1 MGPQSSVDAYVI
13 CELGR
18 KNMGEHLMPHHGI
31 EPSSPKL
38 AGLLQALN
46 NVGCVRNNFAH
57 FKGRLPSR
65 VECRR
70 YLRDVAHLL
79 ASPCFARDPSAAPL
93 DQLISGQPRQ
103 VSVGTAIKYLL
114 RHLLIVLQCAG
125 NDFIAAMDL
134 KGTVIQELLFKYIY
148 LLDASKCKGAF

>member
-1 MGPQSSVDAYVI
+1 MGPQSSVDAYLI
-13 CELGR
+13 SELGR

-31 EPSSPKL
+31 EASSPQL

-46 NVGCVRNNFAH
+46 NVGCFRNNFAH

-70 YLRDVAHLL
+70 YLRDAAHLL
-79 ASPCFARDPSAAPL
+79 ASPCFARDSSTTPL
-93 DQLISGQPRQ
+93 DQLISGELRQ
-103 VSVGTAIKYLL
+103 VSVSTAIKYLL

-125 NDFIAAMDL
+125 NDFIAVIDT
-134 KGTVIQELLFKYIY
+134 KGTLMNQWPFYNF
-148 LLDASKCKGAF
+148 CR